1 LYPFILS
8 ILLGLG
14 ICLPLHGQ
22 IQTFPAAPSQS
33 PGFNT
38 TIIITPSGIGGWRYL
53 GEPFW
58 RASGSSSGTF
68 RKGDHAIE
76 FRPAAGY
83 LQPPPETLPEATVN
97 NTISRNYVATPASE
111 GGSLGITLKPD
122 TIAAASVPVANRA
135 QWRLLGENETQWRD
149 SGAAIAGLVQGTHLI
164 ECKPL
169 AGRTTPGPVAV
180 SITENQARARVI
192 TYFAADGSSGTAPV
206 PVPFDAVAT
215 DQTKPYA
222 FVGQIRSDAGTGS
235 GFVIKPRVVVTAAHN
250 VFDDATLSAVT
261 GVRFLFRRD
270 SAAYE
275 PAPLVPRASFILD
288 DYASKRASENTPG
301 TFAPTSLDSDVAT
314 IYFDDDIDP
323 VIESGYL
330 ASDAADNPFLL
341 SSADKTLVGYPM
353 DGGIPANSGRMHATP
368 IANLSFSLLFGKTFA
383 STGIRGGYGV
393 AGGPLCVEHDFGN
406 GTRAFFP
413 AAIHVGSSGGQTVVR
428 AIDSRVI
435 ELFNWAD
442 RNANG
447 GSGPPTPGATLVS
460 LTGNLTTTE
469 PGSLKVIIE
478 PASARTAGA
487 GWLLNPETL
496 FRQSDAQKS
505 GLAPGSYGLML
516 KAISGFLQPSAQTV
530 AISGGQLTTLTIT
543 YQSAT
548 PLDTWRQANFQTT
561 SNTGDAADSADPDK
575 DGVKNIDEY
584 TAGTNPKSGSDLLQ
598 IKNPTKTGGTFT
610 ATTAGKSGRI
620 YKLQRNPTL
629 IGTWTTVATQT
640 TLASDQTVNLTDT
653 SAPAGS
659 AYYRIEV
666 SLPP

>member
-1 LYPFILS
+1 
-8 ILLGLG
+8 
-14 ICLPLHGQ
+14 
-22 IQTFPAAPSQS
+22 
-33 PGFNT
+33 
-38 TIIITPSGIGGWRYL
+38 
-53 GEPFW
+53 
-58 RASGSSSGTF
+58 
-68 RKGDHAIE
+68 
-76 FRPAAGY
+76 
-83 LQPPPETLPEATVN
+83 
-97 NTISRNYVATPASE
+97 
-111 GGSLGITLKPD
+111 
-122 TIAAASVPVANRA
+122 
-135 QWRLLGENETQWRD
+135 
-149 SGAAIAGLVQGTHLI
+149 
-164 ECKPL
+164 
-169 AGRTTPGPVAV
+169 
-180 SITENQARARVI
+180 
-192 TYFAADGSSGTAPV
+192 
-206 PVPFDAVAT
+206 
-215 DQTKPYA
+215 
-222 FVGQIRSDAGTGS
+222 
-235 GFVIKPRVVVTAAHN
+235 
-250 VFDDATLSAVT
+250 
-261 GVRFLFRRD
+261 
-270 SAAYE
+270 
-275 PAPLVPRASFILD
+275 
-288 DYASKRASENTPG
+288 
-301 TFAPTSLDSDVAT
+301 
-314 IYFDDDIDP
+314 
-323 VIESGYL
+323 
-330 ASDAADNPFLL
+330 
-341 SSADKTLVGYPM
+341 M
-353 DGGIPANSGRMHATP
+353 
-368 IANLSFSLLFGKTFA
+368 
-383 STGIRGGYGV
+383 

-428 AIDSRVI
+428 AIDSRVV

-640 TLASDQTVNLTDT
+640 TLASDQTVNLTEPSD
-653 SAPAGS
+653 PAGR